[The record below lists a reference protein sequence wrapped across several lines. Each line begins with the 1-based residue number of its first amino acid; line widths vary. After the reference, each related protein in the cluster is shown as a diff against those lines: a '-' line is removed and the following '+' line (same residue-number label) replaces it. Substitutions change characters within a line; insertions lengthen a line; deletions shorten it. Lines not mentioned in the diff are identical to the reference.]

1 MNDKEYSKSHQ
12 EAIFIKPSLDDFSF
26 GCCVV
31 YDVKDQEECD
41 RFELSPAT
49 CDSVVRDYECS
60 LCVKNGHEYWLLFLE
75 MLWILL

>member
-1 MNDKEYSKSHQ
+1 M
-12 EAIFIKPSLDDFSF
+12 
-26 GCCVV
+26 V

-60 LCVKNGHEYWLLFLE
+60 VCVKNGHEYWLLFLE